1 MKLLFAEAAWDDYQH
16 WLQTDR
22 RMVLRVNRLI
32 QEVQRDPFGG
42 IGKPEPLRHAMAGWW
57 SRRID
62 DEHRM
67 VYRIHDDMLQI
78 AQLRYHY

>member
-1 MKLLFAEAAWDDYQH
+1 VKLLFAEAAWDDYQH